1 MGRRNDLGRSLARYV
16 TSRSGISETRW
27 DLNAG
32 QIVLPYPLG
41 FDVVTSHSAQALRE
55 RVTGLGSDGAGLR
68 GVIRR
73 DQDTGT
79 IDDSWVVFRLES
91 AVQLIGNYYGTVLA
105 PRLENRE

>member
-16 TSRSGISETRW
+16 ASRTGISDTSW
-27 DLNAG
+27 DLATG
-32 QIVLPYPLG
+32 RIILPYPLG
-41 FDVVTSHSAQALRE
+41 FDVVTSHSAAALRE
-55 RVTGLGSDGAGLR
+55 RVTGLEQGGAGIR

-91 AVQLIGNYYGTVLA
+91 AVKLIGTYYDAALA